1 MLAVATT
8 SPALPSH
15 VTRPADNRLLLWT
28 VLTLLWC
35 LAWDTAGQDL
45 ALARWFGDTSGFAY
59 RDHWLFSGVLHRG
72 ARRVAWTLQ
81 FALIL
86 AIGWPV
92 GVLRLLSRRERVDMF
107 ITSMVVLLVLT
118 GLKSSSSTS
127 CPWELREFG
136 GVAAYVSHWRWGVPD
151 GGEGKCFP
159 AGHASAA
166 FCFFSGYFALRH
178 KAPRAA
184 LIWLVVTLAA
194 GALIGFAQQVR
205 GAHYLSHTFW
215 TAWICWVV
223 AGATMLA
230 LERFARGN
238 PFTPP
243 GRS

>member
-1 MLAVATT
+1 MI
-8 SPALPSH
+8 
-15 VTRPADNRLLLWT
+15 RPTDSRLVLWT
-28 VLTLLWC
+28 VVTLLLC
-35 LAWDTAGQDL
+35 LAWDGAGQDL
-45 ALARWFGDTSGFAY
+45 ALARWFGDPSGFAY

-72 ARRVAWTLQ
+72 ARRVAWALQ

-86 AIGWPV
+86 AIWWPV
-92 GVLRLLSRRERVDMF
+92 GVLRLLSRRERVVML
-107 ITSMVVLLVLT
+107 IASMLVLLVVT

-136 GVAAYVSHWRWGVPD
+136 GVAQYISHWRWQVLD
-151 GGEGKCFP
+151 GGEGNCFP

-178 KAPRAA
+178 KAQRAA
-184 LIWLVVTLAA
+184 LVWLAMALLA
-194 GALIGFAQQVR
+194 GTLIGVAQQVR

>member
-1 MLAVATT
+1 ML
-8 SPALPSH
+8 
-15 VTRPADNRLLLWT
+15 RPADKHLALWT
-28 VLTLLWC
+28 VATLLLC
-35 LAWDTAGQDL
+35 LVWDGGGQDL

-72 ARRVAWTLQ
+72 ARRFTWALQ

-86 AIGWPV
+86 AIWWPV
-92 GVLRLLSRRERVDMF
+92 GVLHLLSRRERVFMF
-107 ITSMVVLLVLT
+107 ISAMLVLLVLT

-136 GVAAYVSHWRWGVPD
+136 GVAAYISHWQWNVLD
-151 GGEGKCFP
+151 GGEGNCFP

-184 LIWLVVTLAA
+184 QLWLAVTLAA

-205 GAHYLSHTFW
+205 GAHYLSHTLW
-215 TAWICWVV
+215 TAWFCWVL
-223 AGATMLA
+223 AGAAMLL
-230 LERFARGN
+230 LERLASGK
-238 PFTPP
+238 PVTPP
-243 GRS
+243 GKS